1 MGKLIKQ
8 TKLFLEQ
15 NIFKYMSDEM
25 FLKFYYLIFFGKKL
39 DLKNPKTFNEKLQ
52 WLKLYDR
59 NPDYCKMV
67 DKYEVKK
74 YVADIIGDEY
84 IVPCYGVWD
93 SFDEI
98 DFSALPE
105 QFVLKCTHGCGG
117 IYICKDRNQFDYKSA
132 KKEIE
137 RNLKIQYFY
146 TGREWP
152 YKNVKP
158 RVLAEKY
165 IENNKTSDLKDYK
178 FFTFSGVVRALYVA
192 TDRQKASEETKFDFF
207 DDNFNHLSFE
217 NGHIAS
223 NGNIEKPL
231 NFEKMKELSSL
242 LAKKI
247 PHVRVDWYEAD
258 GQLYFGEL
266 TFFHMSGM
274 SPFKPSDWDLIFGNW
289 LELPSV
295 GN

>member
-59 NPDYCKMV
+59 NPAYCKMV

-132 KKEIE
+132 KKEIVIDA
-137 RNLKIQYFY
+137 LKTRGMTKQQ
-146 TGREWP
+146 
-152 YKNVKP
+152 
-158 RVLAEKY
+158 
-165 IENNKTSDLKDYK
+165 
-178 FFTFSGVVRALYVA
+178 AL
-192 TDRQKASEETKFDFF
+192 ETIIR
-207 DDNFNHLSFE
+207 LVE
-217 NGHIAS
+217 NGDLYAPKP
-223 NGNIEKPL
+223 NILKVL
-231 NFEKMKELSSL
+231 
-242 LAKKI
+242 
-247 PHVRVDWYEAD
+247 
-258 GQLYFGEL
+258 
-266 TFFHMSGM
+266 
-274 SPFKPSDWDLIFGNW
+274 
-289 LELPSV
+289 
-295 GN
+295 